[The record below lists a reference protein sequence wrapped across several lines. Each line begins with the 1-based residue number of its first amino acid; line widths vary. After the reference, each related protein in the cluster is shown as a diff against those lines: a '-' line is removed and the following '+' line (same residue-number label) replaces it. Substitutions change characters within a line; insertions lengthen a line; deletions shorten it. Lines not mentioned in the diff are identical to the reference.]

1 MEQLNYKI
9 DVFEGPMDLLLH
21 LISKHKLNINDIPIV
36 ELVNQYLD
44 YVRQMQEQ
52 DFDIAG
58 EFLEMAARLIYIKT
72 VSLLP
77 RHEEAEILKKELT
90 GELIEYQDC
99 KIMAGKLAKQTDG
112 FNRFVRQPEEGH
124 INYDYERFHEG
135 EELLS
140 AYINAAGRGRRK
152 LPPPLD
158 SFKVIVAKKFVAVA
172 SKVSTV
178 MKKLFGG
185 KKVKFL
191 NLFTDA
197 ETKSDMVA
205 TFLAV
210 LELAK
215 TKKILID
222 GEMNNPTV
230 RMMDEV
236 NNIMASL
243 EAMLF
248 AAGDPVEPGKLA
260 EVLDV
265 DVENVIKMLGHLE
278 AMYDENNRGL
288 RLIRIDGKY
297 QLCTREEYS
306 DEVRGLLEIKKNTPL
321 SQAAFEVL
329 AIVAYNKTVTRSFIE
344 QIRGVDCSGPVSNLI
359 QKGLIEEK
367 GRLDLPGRPLVYG
380 TTDRF
385 LRCFSL
391 NSLDD
396 LPDLPEEEKQDDSQ
410 TSLFEDEKSK
420 EPDIPDAETFEEGV
434 E

>member
-77 RHEEAEILKKELT
+77 RHEEAEILKK
-90 GELIEYQDC
+90 
-99 KIMAGKLAKQTDG
+99 DG

-124 INYDYERFHEG
+124 INYDYERFHEV

-158 SFKVIVAKKFVAVA
+158 LFKVIVAKKFVAVA

-236 NNIMASL
+236 N
-243 EAMLF
+243 
-248 AAGDPVEPGKLA
+248 D
-260 EVLDV
+260 
-265 DVENVIKMLGHLE
+265 
-278 AMYDENNRGL
+278 
-288 RLIRIDGKY
+288 
-297 QLCTREEYS
+297 
-306 DEVRGLLEIKKNTPL
+306 
-321 SQAAFEVL
+321 
-329 AIVAYNKTVTRSFIE
+329 IE
-344 QIRGVDCSGPVSNLI
+344 Q
-359 QKGLIEEK
+359 
-367 GRLDLPGRPLVYG
+367 
-380 TTDRF
+380 
-385 LRCFSL
+385 
-391 NSLDD
+391 
-396 LPDLPEEEKQDDSQ
+396 
-410 TSLFEDEKSK
+410 
-420 EPDIPDAETFEEGV
+420 
-434 E
+434 

>member
-1 MEQLNYKI
+1 MEQLSYKI

-90 GELIEYQDC
+90 GELI
-99 KIMAGKLAKQTDG
+99 
-112 FNRFVRQPEEGH
+112 
-124 INYDYERFHEG
+124 DYERFHEG

-236 NNIMASL
+236 N
-243 EAMLF
+243 
-248 AAGDPVEPGKLA
+248 D
-260 EVLDV
+260 
-265 DVENVIKMLGHLE
+265 
-278 AMYDENNRGL
+278 
-288 RLIRIDGKY
+288 
-297 QLCTREEYS
+297 
-306 DEVRGLLEIKKNTPL
+306 
-321 SQAAFEVL
+321 
-329 AIVAYNKTVTRSFIE
+329 IE
-344 QIRGVDCSGPVSNLI
+344 Q
-359 QKGLIEEK
+359 
-367 GRLDLPGRPLVYG
+367 
-380 TTDRF
+380 
-385 LRCFSL
+385 
-391 NSLDD
+391 
-396 LPDLPEEEKQDDSQ
+396 
-410 TSLFEDEKSK
+410 
-420 EPDIPDAETFEEGV
+420 
-434 E
+434 